1 MDRPRRARTVGL
13 TAVRWRRAGRL
24 LLHAVARAHASAVR
38 AVRAST
44 GAILSFSGLAC
55 APAAAW
61 FTWGIAGLLW
71 VAFPVLIV
79 AGAAVERMLNA
90 GT

>member
-1 MDRPRRARTVGL
+1 MARPRGHGVARLALRARRL
-13 TAVRWRRAGRL
+13 RHALAARTALYARAAGR
-24 LLHAVARAHASAVR
+24 AA
-38 AVRAST
+38 RAST

-55 APAAAW
+55 APGAA
-61 FTWGIAGLLW
+61 FVTWGLAGLLW